1 MEKHRNR
8 DEVFYQLANIFMWV
22 QKVPKKKGIT
32 ALNSAPKAFVMS
44 GYQIKQF
51 NRLI

>member
-1 MEKHRNR
+1 MNMEKHRNR

-32 ALNSAPKAFVMS
+32 V
-44 GYQIKQF
+44 KQCTQSF
-51 NRLI
+51 RNVWISD